1 MLDTRTLK
9 EVLKQDVS
17 FHKSSKDFSQLYP
30 YLFTDLTAPNE
41 YEVEE
46 LGKFEVNIGT
56 FQSVVSVIVHN
67 AVDKSSAEIANII
80 AMNIRD
86 LGADAFSDLVTM
98 VDKVKERYYKQLRY
112 EVLKQNQEAKVSH
125 ELNEETP

>member
-1 MLDTRTLK
+1 MLDTKTLK

-17 FHKSSKDFSQLYP
+17 FHKSSKDFGQLYP

-67 AVDKSSAEIANII
+67 AVDKSLAEIANTI

-86 LGADAFSDLVTM
+86 LGAVAFSDFVMMT
-98 VDKVKERYYKQLRY
+98 DKLKERNYKQLRS
-112 EVLKQNQEAKVSH
+112 EGQTQHQEDKVTH
-125 ELNEETP
+125 